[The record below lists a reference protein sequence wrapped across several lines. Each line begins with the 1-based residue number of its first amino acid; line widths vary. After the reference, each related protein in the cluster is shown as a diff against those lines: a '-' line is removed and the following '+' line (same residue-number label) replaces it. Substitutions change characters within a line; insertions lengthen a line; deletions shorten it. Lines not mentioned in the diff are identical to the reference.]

1 MKDNKTY
8 GKLYLI
14 PSTLGDTTPLEV
26 LPLSVRKVMERI
38 DEYIVENEKA
48 ARAFIKKI
56 TPKKSQPKLVLHP
69 LNKYTSDEQLPP
81 YLNTCL
87 EGGDI
92 GLLSDA
98 GAPGVADPGA
108 AIVKL
113 AHEKGIK
120 VVPLVGPSSI
130 LLAMM
135 ASGLNG
141 QNFAFNGY
149 LPIEAKERR
158 REIKRLE
165 RLSQE
170 REQSQSFIETPYRNN
185 KLLDEL
191 CSSLN
196 DTTQLCVACDI
207 SLPTE
212 YILTQAIALWK
223 NKKPNL
229 HKRPAIFIF
238 QKI

>member
-1 MKDNKTY
+1 MNDSKPN

-14 PSTLGDTTPLEV
+14 PSTLGDTPPLEV
-26 LPLSVRKVMERI
+26 LPLSVRKVMEQI
-38 DEYIVENEKA
+38 NEYIVENEKA

-56 TPKKSQPKLVLHP
+56 TPKKSQPKLILHP
-69 LNKYTSDEQLPP
+69 LNKYTSDDKLPP

-87 EGGDI
+87 QGGDI
-92 GLLSDA
+92 GLMSDA

-108 AIVKL
+108 AVVQL
-113 AHEKGIK
+113 AHSMGIR
-120 VVPLVGPSSI
+120 VIPLVGPSSI

-158 REIKRLE
+158 QEIKRLE
-165 RLSQE
+165 RLSQDQ
-170 REQSQSFIETPYRNN
+170 EQAQAFIETPYRNN
-185 KLLDEL
+185 KMLEEL
-191 CSSLN
+191 CNSLS
-196 DTTQLCVACDI
+196 DSTLLCVACDI

-212 YILTQAIALWK
+212 FILTQLISRWK
-223 NKKPNL
+223 TQNPNL
-229 HKRPAIFIF
+229 HKRPAIFVF
-238 QKI
+238 QKQ